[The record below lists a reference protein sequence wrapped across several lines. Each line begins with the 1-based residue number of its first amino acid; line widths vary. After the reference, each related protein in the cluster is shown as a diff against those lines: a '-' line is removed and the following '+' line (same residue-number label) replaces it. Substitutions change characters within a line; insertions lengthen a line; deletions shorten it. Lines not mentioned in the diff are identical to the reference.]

1 LSTLCREF
9 PNHLFG
15 NTLRRL
21 IEAGWKPNQ
30 IYCAMDPAAQ
40 KRLANEKP
48 WEVLQTRWQEEKRRM
63 ALRKESTSNAI
74 HLAQV
79 TRKTRTVNDQMVF
92 EDQTSRLKPSPNC
105 GDVAQEGENKGENDD
120 GGDSDDSDDDE
131 EETIQPETNLSVWEL
146 DNLIRHEILK
156 QQELICGPI
165 GMLSPSE
172 SNQRMLDVWI
182 PRANQWTTSFM
193 AGARIREE
201 DIPPA
206 QNTSLFEATNRQ
218 NSILK
223 NVVHGLHRIPKN
235 TDAKGLYSHLET
247 VARNVLYF
255 QVQILQVWT
264 KEWEQNLSTDG
275 GRREVD
281 EDARGRARRGS
292 ETPDSDQ
299 DKPQVS
305 SQPHN
310 RNSLRL
316 FRNEQTSTQ
325 TPEDVL
331 ANKHAMSRG
340 QMHQPARSTT
350 PQDQVHQAHQN
361 LRKQTEPVL
370 NGSLQAGDSGSRP
383 QHSPYPRH
391 APLQCH
397 QPTPQVDRIQGGRIP
412 PTSDG
417 TNVVSNVA
425 AVPGSIHTNSNLTAS
440 MLAGVRTTQPVN
452 FGHLDMSTGYHQQP
466 SNLQSVANLG
476 SRQPA
481 AQNGQTQPTTN
492 RRGAPRRRMFIEAAP
507 RDRPL
512 PQLALDDD
520 DVILNHFPEHLSHS
534 VIMRRFVASSPSRP
548 GGHPTGEMVKALL
561 QHTINGDQEGLT
573 DHQRK
578 AKIRRWVVKEKDSCN
593 KKLKEGRVPSS
604 VPPYMIASSAAI
616 QPVLQA
622 PSGVV
627 ASSTVLQPSLQSLAS
642 MVAMSATTQTGLQAS
657 QVVPAP
663 VSNPALAHPIAVASF
678 THPATVASFNTAA
691 ANFDASGT
699 RNAAPLGPYATP
711 FLPSTAD
718 RISQYQVDSRYT
730 SPAIEQQI
738 SSHWLD
744 MRAVAASTRRYA
756 MIGNTEAR
764 QYTNVYSQ
772 GDWSLGAQSQESDST
787 YLSDLGILQSDE
799 DMW

>member
-1 LSTLCREF
+1 
-9 PNHLFG
+9 
-15 NTLRRL
+15 
-21 IEAGWKPNQ
+21 
-30 IYCAMDPAAQ
+30 MDPAAQ
-40 KRLANEKP
+40 KGLANEKP
-48 WEVLQTRWQEEKRRM
+48 WEVLQTRWQDEKRRM
-63 ALRKESTSNAI
+63 ARRKEPTSNAI
-74 HLAQV
+74 QLAQG
-79 TRKTRTVNDQMVF
+79 TRKTRTVNGQMVF
-92 EDQTSRLKPSPNC
+92 EDQASRLKPSPNC
-105 GDVAQEGENKGENDD
+105 DDVAQEVENEGENDD
-120 GGDSDDSDDDE
+120 GDDSDDSDDDEEE
-131 EETIQPETNLSVWEL
+131 EETIQPETNLSILEL

-165 GMLSPSE
+165 GMLSLSE

-182 PRANQWTTSFM
+182 PRANQWATSFM
-193 AGARIREE
+193 AGAKISEG

-275 GRREVD
+275 GRRKVD
-281 EDARGRARRGS
+281 EDARGRARCES

-340 QMHQPARSTT
+340 QTHQPARSTT
-350 PQDQVHQAHQN
+350 PQDQVHQAHRH
-361 LRKQTEPVL
+361 LRKQTEPVW
-370 NGSLQAGDSGSRP
+370 NGSLQAGDLGSRP
-383 QHSPYPRH
+383 QHCPYPRH
-391 APLQCH
+391 APQQRH
-397 QPTPQVDRIQGGRIP
+397 QPTPQVDHVQGGRIP

-417 TNVVSNVA
+417 TNGVSNVA

-440 MLAGVRTTQPVN
+440 MPAGVQTTQPVN
-452 FGHLDMSTGYHQQP
+452 FGHLDMSAGYHQQP
-466 SNLQSVANLG
+466 SDLQSATNFG
-476 SRQPA
+476 NRQPA
-481 AQNGQTQPTTN
+481 AQNGQAQPTKN
-492 RRGAPRRRMFIEAAP
+492 RRGAPRRRMFIQAAP

-548 GGHPTGEMVKALL
+548 GGHPTGDMVKALL
-561 QHTINGDQEGLT
+561 QHTINGDQDGLT

-604 VPPYMIASSAAI
+604 VPPSMIASSAAI

-627 ASSTVLQPSLQSLAS
+627 ASSTALQPSLQSLPS
-642 MVAMSATTQTGLQAS
+642 MVATSATTQTGLQAP
-657 QVVPAP
+657 QVVAAP

-691 ANFDASGT
+691 ANFDAAGT

-711 FLPSTAD
+711 FLPSAAG
-718 RISQYQVDSRYT
+718 RISQYQVDPRYT
-730 SPAIEQQI
+730 SPAIGQQI
-738 SSHWLD
+738 SPHWLD

-756 MIGNTEAR
+756 MVGNTEPR
-764 QYTNVYSQ
+764 QYTNGYSQ
-772 GDWSLGAQSQESDST
+772 GDWNLGAQSQESDST
-787 YLSDLGILQSDE
+787 HLSDLGILEESDE
-799 DMW
+799 EMW